1 MHVNPSFPQPGPNL
15 AQAQPSPNLPRPTLA
30 LHANVATLILSHSPN
45 LTQADGAEH
54 WKVIHE
60 ALPEF
65 AAADKEQLSALFAT
79 PSTDKLNFCTVQA
92 LLLRNLPGASS
103 NLYRYGSTPSGDNK
117 GITTYTAKEDDSAH
131 VSKKDVGVLT
141 ASLQTDGSEKDCE
154 AAGTLAM
161 PPPPSPP
168 MKVAQKGGA
177 TVVLTM
183 TASGSLSDYSDD
195 KKSSMQ
201 QKLAIAAGVDKSLV
215 TVAVTEVAVTAASV
229 IITVTIAVPATT
241 TASVVQ
247 KSLFPHFGTADDA
260 SGMLGVPVMSAPTM
274 IGTEVKQETSEDSG
288 LSDGEIA
295 GVAIGAGVGGIV
307 VLGIVALVIRSLMF
321 KGAKPVFTCLEKSNT
336 EKKPPV

>member
-1 MHVNPSFPQPGPNL
+1 M
-15 AQAQPSPNLPRPTLA
+15 
-30 LHANVATLILSHSPN
+30 
-45 LTQADGAEH
+45 
-54 WKVIHE
+54 IHE

-168 MKVAQKGGA
+168 MKVAPKGGA
-177 TVVLTM
+177 TVV
-183 TASGSLSDYSDD
+183 
-195 KKSSMQ
+195 Q
-201 QKLAIAAGVDKSLV
+201 
-215 TVAVTEVAVTAASV
+215 
-229 IITVTIAVPATT
+229 
-241 TASVVQ
+241 
-247 KSLFPHFGTADDA
+247 
-260 SGMLGVPVMSAPTM
+260 
-274 IGTEVKQETSEDSG
+274 TSEDSG

-321 KGAKPVFTCLEKSNT
+321 KGAKPVFTCLEKSPA
-336 EKKPPV
+336 EKTAAPAV